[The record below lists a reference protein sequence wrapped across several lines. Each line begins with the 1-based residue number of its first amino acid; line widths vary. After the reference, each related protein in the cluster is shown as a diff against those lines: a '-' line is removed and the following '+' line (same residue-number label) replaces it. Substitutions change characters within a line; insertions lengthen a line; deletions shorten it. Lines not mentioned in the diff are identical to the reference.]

1 MRNDMPISESLLAQ
15 VLLPADEIQLRQP
28 AEHAGT
34 QNLLVLT
41 PAQQKA
47 AGTLNGALAWSCVA
61 ELRSRSGMGRT
72 AVLRHVCAA
81 QNGAYLGVRDFV
93 DAWMAHAWSSIE
105 RATHELFEHA
115 ISTSGVVVIDDVHL
129 ITAIVEHYRYTQT
142 GLFDAILGSLL
153 KKLAP
158 HQRLVFGTDMEGTPS
173 CVRSVARRVDL
184 NEFGIEDYR
193 ALASTFLGTAVP
205 ELDFVKI
212 HRFAPSLTADQ
223 LKSACGYVSS
233 KSGPLPLVTAQP
245 QELAATDSFMEY
257 LRSVN
262 LISNVTLDEVQAVTW
277 ADLRGVDD
285 VVQAL
290 EAKIALPFEDVEL
303 AAELQLKPKRGVL
316 LAGPPGTGKTT
327 VGRALAHR
335 LKGKFFLI
343 DGTVIAGSSDFYDEV
358 GKIFEAAKANA
369 PSVIFIDDADVIFE
383 NESERGFYRYLLTL
397 LDGMESARSERVC
410 VMLTAMNVSSLP
422 AALLRSGR
430 IELWLEMRLPD
441 EAARASIIREKLA
454 ALPEPLRKA
463 DAMAIAAASRGM
475 TGADI
480 KAMVD
485 DAKLVFAHERV
496 SGRGPRKVEDYFLE
510 AIRAITLHKKLY
522 AMRKPGTLA
531 DTVRVGYP
539 I

>member
-28 AEHAGT
+28 AEHADT

-41 PAQQKA
+41 PAQQEA

-93 DAWMAHAWSSIE
+93 DAWTAHAWSSIE

-115 ISTSGVVVIDDVHL
+115 LGTSGVVVIDDVHL
-129 ITAIVEHYRYTQT
+129 ITAIVEHYRYTQA

-205 ELDFVKI
+205 GLDLVKI

-223 LKSACGYVSS
+223 LKSACGYVLS
-233 KSGPLPLVTAQP
+233 KELP
-245 QELAATDSFMEY
+245 ATDSLMEY

-262 LISNVTLDEVQAVTW
+262 LVSNVTIDEVQAVTW

-441 EAARASIIREKLA
+441 EAARASIIQEKLA

-463 DAMAIAAASRGM
+463 DAAAIAAASRGM

-496 SGRGPRKVEDYFLE
+496 SGRGQRKVEDYFLE
-510 AIRAITLHKKLY
+510 AIRAIALHKKLY

-531 DTVRVGYP
+531 ETVRVGYP